1 MVEKTKCILQA
12 IFAGKAVSETY
23 LNQAADWADALTRR
37 ESRGPGDTDNALR
50 RVADRTG
57 IPYRALWSLRYR
69 RPKCPVKIRG
79 IFAMVREAY
88 INECLKQA
96 KKLEQEAQ
104 IAKAISGPLH
114 PSVVEAEALV
124 ASTYEGLEGED

>member
-1 MVEKTKCILQA
+1 MAQKSSSILQK
-12 IFAGKAVSETY
+12 IFAGRAVSETY
-23 LNQAADWADALTRR
+23 LDQAAHWADVMTRR
-37 ESRGPGDTDNALR
+37 ESRGTGDTDSALR

-88 INECLKQA
+88 IAECLKQA
-96 KKLEQEAQ
+96 RKLEQEAQ
-104 IAKAISGPLH
+104 IAKAIAGPDH
-114 PSVVEAEALV
+114 PFVVEAEAL
-124 ASTYEGLEGED
+124 AAQTHESLMGE